1 MTIVRQNRVISA
13 AVVLILL
20 SALMA
25 AATAAESKRTI
36 ATTQR
41 WHWPWG
47 PRTRVTITNRIS
59 GWRQLKVH
67 CKSGNDDLG
76 VQVLNPGE
84 GYRFKFW
91 PNVQGTTLFYCY
103 FNWGEGLRRFDIYDQ
118 DRDSKRCKTWCPW
131 DIKESGPCV
140 ITKDF
145 TSCFQWKK

>member
-1 MTIVRQNRVISA
+1 
-13 AVVLILL
+13 
-20 SALMA
+20 MA
-25 AATAAESKRTI
+25 ATTTESTRI
-36 ATTQR
+36 ATTQH

-47 PRTRVTITNRIS
+47 ARTRVTIKNVIS

-67 CKSGNDDLG
+67 CKSGNDDLH

-103 FNWGEGLRRFDIYDQ
+103 FNWGEGLRRFDIYDF

-131 DIKESGPCV
+131 DIKETGPCL
-140 ITKDF
+140 TNGEF
-145 TSCFQWKK
+145 TSCYQWKK